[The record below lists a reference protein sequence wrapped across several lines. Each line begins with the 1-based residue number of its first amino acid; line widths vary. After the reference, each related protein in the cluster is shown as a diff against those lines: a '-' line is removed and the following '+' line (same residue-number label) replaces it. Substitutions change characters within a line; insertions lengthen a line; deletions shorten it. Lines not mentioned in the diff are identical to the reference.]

1 MPRVPD
7 DECPR
12 RPGPLGAGALYLR
25 FLGER

>member
-1 MPRVPD
+1 MPWVPD

-12 RPGPLGAGALYLR
+12 CPGLLGAGALYLR